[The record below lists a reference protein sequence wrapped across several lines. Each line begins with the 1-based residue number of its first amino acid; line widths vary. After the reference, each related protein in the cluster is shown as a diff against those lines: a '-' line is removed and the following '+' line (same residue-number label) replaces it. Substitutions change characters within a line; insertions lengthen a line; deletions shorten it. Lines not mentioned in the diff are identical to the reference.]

1 MAVKRKLWI
10 SDGMHSVH
18 IVTIS
23 EENFKAKI
31 DSAKME
37 SDLLGTTYVEH
48 SLTFIA
54 VDV

>member
-23 EENFKAKI
+23 EENFKSKS
-31 DSAKME
+31 DSPKME
-37 SDLLGTTYVEH
+37 SNLLGTSYNQRSFTVV
-48 SLTFIA
+48 A